1 MELMGNGACG
11 CLGTCKSSSLMR
23 GATGYG
29 ANIGKAISDCQA
41 QLEKN
46 ACINEGGLKTYIGDT
61 CIEI

>member
-1 MELMGNGACG
+1 
-11 CLGTCKSSSLMR
+11 MR